1 MKNNWLLVFPKC
13 FLGDYQLVMKWFLV
27 MFVVLFARTMA
38 VDKCDRMV
46 FAGGDAGEHA
56 EFLCAC
62 VVCCGQHA

>member
-38 VDKCDRMV
+38 VERV
-46 FAGGDAGEHA
+46 
-56 EFLCAC
+56 
-62 VVCCGQHA
+62 